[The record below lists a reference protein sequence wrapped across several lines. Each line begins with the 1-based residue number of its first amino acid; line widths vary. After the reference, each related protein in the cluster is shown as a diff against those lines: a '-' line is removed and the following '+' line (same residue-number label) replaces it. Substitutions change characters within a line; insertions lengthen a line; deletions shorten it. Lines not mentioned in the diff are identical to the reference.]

1 MRQVILGA
9 IAVFT
14 AGSACA
20 SSIEVVGKD
29 ARTNGGS
36 ISQESCQTCP
46 PLEKVER
53 KKDYTVP
60 TLAPGALQSSEVR
73 DVNGEK
79 KLYRTEGWM
88 GGSPV
93 VFVTK
98 APAEPVTAATQ
109 PADNIDRASTTAAVV
124 GGDVKPVAA
133 GVAGVP
139 KEQKAPLDVF
149 NFELRP

>member
-1 MRQVILGA
+1 MRRVIWGA
-9 IAVFT
+9 IAVFA
-14 AGSACA
+14 AGSAFA

-36 ISQESCQTCP
+36 ISLESCQSCP
-46 PLEKVER
+46 PLETVER

-60 TLAPGALQSSEVR
+60 TLAPGSLQSSEIR

-88 GGSPV
+88 GGSPI

-98 APAEPVTAATQ
+98 AAAASMTAVTQ
-109 PADNIDRASTTAAVV
+109 PADNIDRASTTAAVI

-133 GVAGVP
+133 GVAAVVT
-139 KEQKAPLDVF
+139 EQTSPLDVSK
-149 NFELRP
+149 FELRP

>member
-1 MRQVILGA
+1 MHRVILGA
-9 IAVFT
+9 IAVFA

-29 ARTNGGS
+29 ARTNAGS
-36 ISQESCQTCP
+36 ISQESCPTCP
-46 PLEKVER
+46 PLESLEH

-60 TLAPGALQSSEVR
+60 TLAPGSLQASEIR

-98 APAEPVTAATQ
+98 VPAQSMTAATQ
-109 PADNIDRASTTAAVV
+109 PADNIDRASTTAAVI
-124 GGDVKPVAA
+124 GGDVRPVAA
-133 GVAGVP
+133 GVAGAP
-139 KEQKAPLDVF
+139 KEQTAPLDVSK
-149 NFELRP
+149 FELRF